1 MNSHHSPTIQVPI
14 KVPIRVT
21 VNHQG
26 RGAGPGEIGVS
37 RMEGFSVVV
46 FMVVSWWFNG
56 LLMVV

>member
-46 FMVVSWWFNG
+46 FMVVS
-56 LLMVV
+56 